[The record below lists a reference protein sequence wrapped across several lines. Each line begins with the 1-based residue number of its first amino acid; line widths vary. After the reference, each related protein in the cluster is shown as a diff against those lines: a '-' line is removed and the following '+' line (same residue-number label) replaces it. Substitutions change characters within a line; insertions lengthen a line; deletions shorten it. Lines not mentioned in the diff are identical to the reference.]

1 MIRFRIIFPVMVLLT
16 ILSILSPLI
25 LGLILATFTYHGV
38 CYGFTDGSWS
48 CTWQEYLSDQV
59 FWSALLEVPLSIYL
73 LATWL
78 VATGLWFYQRR
89 TKTPH
94 GLQLCLVIFIPIGG
108 YIGGTFL
115 ISIFPVF
122 IRYFYGLYP

>member
-1 MIRFRIIFPVMVLLT
+1 MIRFRIIFLVMVVLT
-16 ILSILSPLI
+16 ILSILSPLV
-25 LGLILATFTYHGV
+25 LGLALATFTYHGV
-38 CYGFTDGSWS
+38 CYGFTDGSWP
-48 CTWQEYLSDQV
+48 CNRQQYLTDQI

-78 VATGLWFYQRR
+78 VATGLWLYQRR

-94 GLQLCLVIFIPIGG
+94 GLPLCLIVLIPIGG
-108 YIGGTFL
+108 YIGGSCL

-122 IRYFYGLYP
+122 IRYFY